1 MRGTEEYESLTGDRV
16 INLGYFSSV
25 MEQSTSIQWAVA
37 ILYVVL
43 LLGVLYALAAD
54 RNSLFQAIAMV
65 AVALGIVMSVLQ
77 LRRQRSEQY
86 TKTRQQT
93 SLTDLLD
100 MIPSVDEVRTR

>member
-1 MRGTEEYESLTGDRV
+1 
-16 INLGYFSSV
+16 

-65 AVALGIVMSVLQ
+65 AVALGIIMSVLQ
-77 LRRQRSEQY
+77 LRRQRSEQQ

-93 SLTDLLD
+93 SLTDFLD
-100 MIPSVDEVRTR
+100 MVPRVDEVRAR